1 MISKYDRGLS
11 IQRPHLEQADIVVI
25 GNGIAGLT
33 AALEARRLAPEK
45 HIVIITE
52 QIHPTIN
59 TPSLKQFAVGK
70 LTREQLLA
78 YPAGIERSERIY
90 VVTAHVEEIHAQS
103 KYVALSGGRGF
114 GYNSLLIA
122 TGSTPTGLTEDL
134 PGRDFDGVMTLH
146 RLQDYLNL
154 RRRLAEVSEAVV
166 IGGGAHAIE
175 TVMGL
180 LHWGIH
186 VNWLIRSDTFM
197 PRILDD
203 PASKMVLA
211 RIQRAGATVST
222 DTEVVGIV
230 GRVGS
235 VVGVITNQQEMI
247 PCQLVLSCT
256 GTQPVM
262 TLAQR
267 CTLPMRHR
275 RGILVDDQL
284 HTSIRDIYAAG
295 DVAALKNPLT
305 GTYETRAQWYAAVS
319 QGRTVAAVMTGHE
332 ELARE
337 PFGVQWQATHL
348 GGLSML
354 TIGNPLSLHEKV
366 TTLTDI
372 GQGGYRRMALVDDR
386 LVGYLSLGAR
396 QPDSLAIKRIIDEGH
411 SVRTI
416 TKALLKG
423 TFDARKYLSQQHAH
437 AAHGMLTTRV
447 LPSLPAALTSIGN
460 TVTQRQPV
468 RIPGASHGQPTRVL
482 TPPQSEPAVVQT
494 DPLPLIERD
503 TDKLRKQYPQPS
515 RQTEPLQHTTSQR
528 MPDAIEEEI
537 GPFTGALPA
546 MHGNVVESTLVS
558 VREGRVLSGKLLSYA
573 NEPLH
578 VGETAKVSPNE
589 LERRPSGKLWSYS
602 NKENQKKG
610 R

>member
-1 MISKYDRGLS
+1 MIYKNNRGLAL
-11 IQRPHLEQADIVVI
+11 QRPYLEQADIVIV

-33 AALEARRLAPEK
+33 AALEARSLAPEK
-45 HIVIITE
+45 SIAIITD
-52 QIHPTIN
+52 QIHPTIH
-59 TPSLKQFAVGK
+59 TPALKQFAIGK
-70 LTREQLLA
+70 LAREQLLA
-78 YPAGIERSERIY
+78 HPAGTERSERIY
-90 VVTAHVEEIHAQS
+90 VVTARVEEVHAQS
-103 KYVALSGGRGF
+103 KYVMLDGGRGF
-114 GYNSLLIA
+114 GYGSLLLA
-122 TGSTPTGLTEDL
+122 TGSTPTGLAADL

-180 LHWGIH
+180 VHWGIH

-203 PASKMVLA
+203 PASKMVLS
-211 RIQRAGATVST
+211 RIRRAGVTIST
-222 DTEVVGIV
+222 ETEVVGVV
-230 GRVGS
+230 GRIGS
-235 VVGVITNQQEMI
+235 VVGVITNHQEMI

-267 CTLPMRHR
+267 CTLPMRQK

-284 HTSIRDIYAAG
+284 HTSVRDIYAAG

-332 ELARE
+332 ELAQE
-337 PFGVQWQATHL
+337 PFGVQWHATHL
-348 GGLSML
+348 GELSML
-354 TIGNPLSLHEKV
+354 TVGSPLSLHDKV
-366 TTLTDI
+366 TTLTDT
-372 GQGGYRRMALVDDR
+372 GQGGYRRMAIVDDR
-386 LVGYLSLGAR
+386 LIGYLSLGTR

-423 TFDARKYLSQQHAH
+423 TFDARKYLSQQHALN
-437 AAHGMLTTRV
+437 AHGLLTTKA
-447 LPSLPAALTSIGN
+447 LPSLPAALTTGSADA
-460 TVTQRQPV
+460 QRQSM
-468 RIPGASHGQPTRVL
+468 RIPGLAQSRPTRVL
-482 TPPQSEPAVVQT
+482 PPSLEPAIVQT
-494 DPLPLIERD
+494 DPLQAVERN
-503 TDKLRKQYPQPS
+503 TDGLRSYPQPL
-515 RQTEPLQHTTSQR
+515 RQTEPLTGPQR
-528 MPDAIEEEI
+528 TPDAVEEDI
-537 GPFTGALPA
+537 SPFTGHLPSTY
-546 MHGNVVESTLVS
+546 GVVESTLV
-558 VREGRVLSGKLLSYA
+558 REGRA
-573 NEPLH
+573 
-578 VGETAKVSPNE
+578 
-589 LERRPSGKLWSYS
+589 PSGKLWSYAPETQDAGATLAVPPNEPKRQYS
-602 NKENQKKG
+602 GKLWAYGNNPQPKKG

>member
-1 MISKYDRGLS
+1 MIYKNDRGLS
-11 IQRPHLEQADIVVI
+11 IQRPYLEQADIVII

-33 AALEARRLAPEK
+33 AALEARSLAPEK
-45 HIVIITE
+45 SIAIITD

-59 TPSLKQFAVGK
+59 TPALKQFAVGK

-78 YPAGIERSERIY
+78 YPAGTERSERIH

-103 KYVALSGGRGF
+103 KYIMLNGGRGF
-114 GYNSLLIA
+114 GYGSLLLA
-122 TGSTPTGLTEDL
+122 TGSTPSGLAEDL
-134 PGRDFDGVMTLH
+134 PGRNFDGVMTLH

-154 RRRLAEVSEAVV
+154 RRRIAEVSEAVV

-180 LHWGIH
+180 VHWGIH

-203 PASKMVLA
+203 PASKMVLS
-211 RIQRAGATVST
+211 RVQRAGVTVST
-222 DTEVVGIV
+222 ETEVAGIV

-235 VVGVITNQQEMI
+235 VVGVITNNQEMI

-262 TLAQR
+262 ALAQR
-267 CTLPMRHR
+267 CTLPMRQK

-284 HTSIRDIYAAG
+284 HTSVRDIYAAG

-337 PFGVQWQATHL
+337 AFGVQWHATHL
-348 GGLSML
+348 GELSML
-354 TIGNPLSLHEKV
+354 TIGDPLSLHEKV
-366 TTLTDI
+366 TTLTDTS
-372 GQGGYRRMALVDDR
+372 QSGYRRMTIVDDR

-411 SVRTI
+411 SVHTI

-423 TFDARKYLSQQHAH
+423 TFDARKYLSQQHALN
-437 AAHGMLTTRV
+437 AHGLLTTKA
-447 LPSLPAALTSIGN
+447 LPALPAALATGN
-460 TVTQRQPV
+460 ASSQRQPV
-468 RIPGASHGQPTRVL
+468 RIPAMGQPTRVL
-482 TPPQSEPAVVQT
+482 PSPESSIVQT
-494 DPLPLIERD
+494 DPLPAVERD
-503 TDKLRKQYPQPS
+503 TDKLWQPQPLW
-515 RQTEPLQHTTSQR
+515 QTTPLQPAAFQR
-528 MPDAIEEEI
+528 TPDAIEEEMS
-537 GPFTGALPA
+537 PFTGNLPSLYE
-546 MHGNVVESTLVS
+546 NVVDSTLVS
-558 VREGRVLSGKLLSYA
+558 QREDRTS
-573 NEPLH
+573 
-578 VGETAKVSPNE
+578 
-589 LERRPSGKLWSYS
+589 SGKLWSYANEPQAVEAPLPPGAS
-602 NKENQKKG
+602 VRQSSGKLWSYGNKEQQKKG